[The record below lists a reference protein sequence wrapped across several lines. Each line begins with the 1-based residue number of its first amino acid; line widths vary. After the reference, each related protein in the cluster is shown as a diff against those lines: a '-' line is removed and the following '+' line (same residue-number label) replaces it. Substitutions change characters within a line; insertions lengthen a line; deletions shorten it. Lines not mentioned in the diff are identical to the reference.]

1 MPEWPNGAV
10 SKTANLAIGSGVQIP
25 LSPPVMYFSA
35 KTGMPFFPRFR
46 KGKAVEPSIRGTT
59 AYFVFPWKP
68 SPGATSPGHRTNCF
82 RAAPAHP
89 CAGCAPL
96 PAKIP
101 ISPPAL
107 PPRRAG
113 ASLRRLCTAPR
124 ENTYLPSRA
133 APAPQGAGFRMGFC
147 RTASWDVGTPSAF
160 SPVALPAPRRVEEH
174 LARLALVCPLNAEL
188 QECPSSNLV

>member
-25 LSPPVMYFSA
+25 LSPPVTYIE
-35 KTGMPFFPRFR
+35 
-46 KGKAVEPSIRGTT
+46 KAVEPSIRGTT
-59 AYFVFPWKP
+59 AFFVFPWKP
-68 SPGATSPGHRTNCF
+68 SPGATSPGHRTSCF
-82 RAAPAHP
+82 RVAPAHPCAGCAPVPGKIPISPRCPRAAPAHP

-96 PAKIP
+96 PGKIP

-107 PPRRAG
+107 PPRRA
-113 ASLRRLCTAPR
+113 
-124 ENTYLPSRA
+124 
-133 APAPQGAGFRMGFC
+133 GAGFRMGFC